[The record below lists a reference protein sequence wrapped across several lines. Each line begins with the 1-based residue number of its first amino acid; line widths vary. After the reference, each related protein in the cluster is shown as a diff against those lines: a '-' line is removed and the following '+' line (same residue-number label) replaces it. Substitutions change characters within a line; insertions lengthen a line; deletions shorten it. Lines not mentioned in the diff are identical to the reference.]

1 MPEAL
6 KRRTPVARQAAKPL
20 SAEPVAQLA
29 TFANTPLSFVNEG
42 AASQIA
48 HIRRG
53 ISPAAVTVLADH
65 LNMSRD
71 ALIKAVGLAASTV
84 KARRTADKPLS
95 TIETER
101 LARVARVVIR
111 AAQVFEDHLSALEWV
126 KRPNRSLGGDMPLA
140 LVDTDAGIELVLD
153 TLGRIENGIV
163 A

>member
-1 MPEAL
+1 MTAVL
-6 KRRTPVARQAAKPL
+6 KRRAPAARQSAKPL
-20 SAEPVAQLA
+20 LVQPAAVTA
-29 TFANTPLSFVNEG
+29 FANTPLSFVNEG

-65 LNMSRD
+65 LDMSRD
-71 ALIKAVGLAASTV
+71 ALVKAVGLASSTV

-95 TIETER
+95 TVETER

-111 AAQVFEDHLSALEWV
+111 AAQVFEDNAAALAWV
-126 KRPNRSLGGDMPLA
+126 KRPNRSLGGEMPLA
-140 LVDTDAGIELVLD
+140 LLDTDAGIELVLD
-153 TLGRIENGIV
+153 TLGRIENGIT